1 MFQSSFTSCAFFVF
15 FVVVVEEFCDV
26 FNERI
31 SCGFP
36 AHQKK
41 KMFLVPRTCC
51 VLLQKK
57 RVVWL
62 CDLLFFIIGFSPPAP
77 EDQFVRP
84 EGLESDDPL
93 ITNESPERK

>member
-41 KMFLVPRTCC
+41 KMFLVPRVRAAFCYRRNVLCGC
-51 VLLQKK
+51 VI
-57 RVVWL
+57 
-62 CDLLFFIIGFSPPAP
+62 FFFFLYYWVLSPGP
-77 EDQFVRP
+77 
-84 EGLESDDPL
+84 
-93 ITNESPERK
+93 